1 MASLASNFG
10 KPRRNTH
17 GRTKAVRRKATE
29 EGTCVKRDIVYQRE
43 IFKDISNDDIK
54 PLGQTRA
61 EVIKVNDCFLKGAH
75 FIDDNAKDVIVAQ
88 SLLNMKKK
96 PMNIDYFNL
105 PIYVINAHSADEFF
119 IELVPPEDMDEEKA
133 EAEREYSYDNQIAEN
148 FTIKGVSDGR
158 RSGFDTRSNFF
169 KTKPD
174 SGVFVI
180 QGAPTG
186 YDAKGCHAESKLKKI
201 IAQEPNVVRDIL
213 LNPEFSSFLP
223 RINESFVQSIYMPP
237 GYSIINKGYQFW
249 EHAGEST
256 EPWGILCLSNGSVP
270 ESLLKRM
277 PLYYTNLIHRI
288 KAKKDKSESIKR
300 RIEARPIKK
309 TYSTT
314 PVTVTDYGAEYTT
327 NYPQLHPNNV
337 GSMDESPSKH
347 KRMRRIIEKAIRNKR
362 DVSLKTIVETM
373 GPGIYLDMGCA
384 SISLKMWDPSGNGRF
399 RYYGLDHKKETI
411 IDGSSKTVDSDGIQ
425 PLYNVI
431 YDDLDTYTYNL
442 KLAWNNIVQLINEN
456 MRATD
461 REEYREIMA
470 DEMATLMGAS
480 KRYAEQAYHSNIP
493 IAQKRAQQNNTS
505 YMEMEGVRLNNM
517 SNTLKLPSLNQLGA
531 MTNSMSIGER
541 TKKFRSRKKNNTGG
555 RRKKTRRRKKK
566 RKKRKTKRRKK

>member
-1 MASLASNFG
+1 MAALVGNFG
-10 KPRRNTH
+10 NSRKNPH

-43 IFKDISNDDIK
+43 KFDKNGE
-54 PLGQTRA
+54 PLGQTIA
-61 EVIKVNDCFLKGAH
+61 ERIVVNDCFLKGAH

-88 SLLNMKKK
+88 SLLNKRKK

-119 IELVPPEDMDEEKA
+119 IELVPPEDMDEEQTR
-133 EAEREYSYDNQIAEN
+133 EEREYSYNSQIGEN
-148 FTIKGVSDGR
+148 FTIKGVNDGR

-174 SGVFVI
+174 SGIFVI
-180 QGAPTG
+180 QAAPTG
-186 YDAKGCHAESKLKKI
+186 YDATGCHAESKLRKI
-201 IAQEPNVVRDIL
+201 IAQEPDVVRDIL

-223 RINESFVQSIYMPP
+223 RVNESFVQSIYMPP
-237 GYSIINKGYQFW
+237 GYSIINKAYQFW
-249 EHAGEST
+249 EHSEQSS
-256 EPWGILCLSNGSVP
+256 EPWGILCLSDGSVP

-288 KAKKDKSESIKR
+288 KAKKDKSESIKG

-314 PVTVTDYGAEYTT
+314 PVTVTDYGTEYTT

-337 GSMDESPSKH
+337 GSMDESSSKH
-347 KRMRRIIEKAIRNKR
+347 KRMRRIIEEAIRNER

-384 SISLKMWDPSGNGRF
+384 SISLKIWGPSNGGKF
-399 RYYGLDHKKETI
+399 RNYGPDHKKETI
-411 IDGSSKTVDSDGIQ
+411 TDGSEKAVDIDGIQ

-431 YDDLDTYTYNL
+431 YDDLDIYTHNL
-442 KLAWNNIVQLINEN
+442 KLAWNNIAQLINEN
-456 MRATD
+456 MKEID
-461 REEYREIMA
+461 REEYRERMGA
-470 DEMATLMGAS
+470 EVETLMDAS
-480 KRYAEQAYHSNIP
+480 KKYAEQAYNSTIP
-493 IAQKRAQQNNTS
+493 TTQKRAQQNNTS
-505 YMEMEGVRLNNM
+505 YMEMERRNLNYM
-517 SNTLKLPSLNQLGA
+517 SNALKLPSLRQ
-531 MTNSMSIGER
+531 
-541 TKKFRSRKKNNTGG
+541 FWDQ
-555 RRKKTRRRKKK
+555 
-566 RKKRKTKRRKK
+566 

>member
-1 MASLASNFG
+1 MAALVGNFG
-10 KPRRNTH
+10 NSRKNPH
-17 GRTKAVRRKATE
+17 GRTKAARRKATE

-43 IFKDISNDDIK
+43 IFKDMLNGDVK
-54 PLGQTRA
+54 PLGQTIA
-61 EVIKVNDCFLKGAH
+61 ERIVVNDCFLKGAH

-88 SLLNMKKK
+88 SLLNKRKK

-119 IELVPPEDMDEEKA
+119 IELVPPEDMDEEQTR
-133 EAEREYSYDNQIAEN
+133 EEREYSYNSQIGEN
-148 FTIKGVSDGR
+148 FTMKGVSDGR

-186 YDAKGCHAESKLKKI
+186 YDATGCNAESKLRKI

-213 LNPEFSSFLP
+213 LNPEFSNFLP
-223 RINESFVQSIYMPP
+223 RVNESFVQSIYMPP
-237 GYSIINKGYQFW
+237 GYSIINKSYQFW
-249 EHAGEST
+249 EHSETSR
-256 EPWGILCLSNGSVP
+256 EPWGILCLSDDSVP

-277 PLYYTNLIHRI
+277 PLYYTNLIHRT
-288 KAKKDKSESIKR
+288 KAKKDKSESIKG

-327 NYPQLHPNNV
+327 NYPQLHPKTV
-337 GSMDESPSKH
+337 GSTDESPTKH
-347 KRMRRIIEKAIRNKR
+347 KRMRGIIEEAIRNER
-362 DVSLKTIVETM
+362 DVSLKTIVEIM

-384 SISLKMWDPSGNGRF
+384 SISLKIWDPTNGGKF
-399 RYYGLDHKKETI
+399 RNYGPDHKKETI
-411 IDGSSKTVDSDGIQ
+411 LGYSMTVDSDGIQ

-442 KLAWNNIVQLINEN
+442 KLAWNNITQLINEN
-456 MRATD
+456 MKAID
-461 REEYREIMA
+461 REEYKEKMA
-470 DEMATLMGAS
+470 TEVATLMGAS

-505 YMEMEGVRLNNM
+505 YMEMEGTKLNNM
-517 SNTLKLPSLNQLGA
+517 SNALKLPSLRQLGP
-531 MTNSMSIGER
+531 MTNSMSIAER
-541 TKKFRSRKKNNTGG
+541 TKKFRTRKKNNTGG
-555 RRKKTRRRKKK
+555 RRKKTRRRRKK
-566 RKKRKTKRRKK
+566 RKKRKSRRKK